1 MSSKAAVQPMA
12 LSHKKRLRTREKR
25 RKLMLDHVG
34 FPGTKSWPPLWFW
47 QLGPALASPSSSFS
61 SSRWSLLIDRSRAGE
76 VQYQPN
82 AQPQF
87 CGKAN
92 LENINQEEL
101 VLYCKEKLHDVMNF
115 ICLLL
120 IFCGFSMISMLIL
133 FIKAPALPNPPD
145 DHELRWD
152 KFALFFSISC
162 SF

>member
-1 MSSKAAVQPMA
+1 MSSKAAVQHMA

-92 LENINQEEL
+92 LENINQEGL
-101 VLYCKEKLHDVMNF
+101 VLYRKEKLHDELHLSASNILWIFNDFDAFLENLRHQNF
-115 ICLLL
+115 V
-120 IFCGFSMISMLIL
+120 
-133 FIKAPALPNPPD
+133 
-145 DHELRWD
+145 LRLSD
-152 KFALFFSISC
+152 L
-162 SF
+162 